1 MIPVKIRHFTARAF
15 STIFAFG
22 LFILLLP
29 VTVGLT
35 LIMLLFSL
43 LTLATLRSQLEKK
56 SATSMDQK
64 SHTTRKQTAENLRK
78 PPIEGSY
85 KVID

>member
-1 MIPVKIRHFTARAF
+1 
-15 STIFAFG
+15 
-22 LFILLLP
+22 
-29 VTVGLT
+29 
-35 LIMLLFSL
+35 MLLFSL